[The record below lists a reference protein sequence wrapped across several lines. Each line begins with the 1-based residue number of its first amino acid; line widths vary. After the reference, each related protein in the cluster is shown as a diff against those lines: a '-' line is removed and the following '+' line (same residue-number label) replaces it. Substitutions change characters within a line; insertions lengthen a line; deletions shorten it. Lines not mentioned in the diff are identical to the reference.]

1 MKRRLRTRILI
12 DGSPD
17 LLRRLSAEAESS
29 HDVRDVDDPSGG
41 LVMMRLR
48 DTARKDA
55 FYLGEILVT
64 EAKVRIGGTL
74 GLGLIRGDRPEEARR
89 LAVVDAAFNAN
100 SPLIADW
107 IPLLE
112 EEDLRIV
119 REKSR
124 EAAEILKTRVDFST
138 MESF

>member
-1 MKRRLRTRILI
+1 MKRRRRTQILI
-12 DGSPD
+12 EGSPN
-17 LLRRLSAEAESS
+17 LLRRLSDEAESA

-55 FYLGEILVT
+55 FFLGEILVT
-64 EAKVRIGGTL
+64 EAKVRIGETL
-74 GLGLIRGDRPEEARR
+74 GLGLIRGDHPEKARR
-89 LAVVDAAFNAN
+89 LAVVDAAFNVD
-100 SPLIADW
+100 SSLLTDW

-112 EEDLRIV
+112 EEELRIAAQ
-119 REKSR
+119 RDR
-124 EAAEILKTRVDFST
+124 EATEILKTRVDFST